1 MQGVAEI
8 VQGHAANA
16 AAVHHGRRRERGG
29 DAGVIGGSDAFGREG
44 VDKVGVW
51 GKNWEG
57 LLLGRVMVVVL
68 LLRLGERRDG
78 SRCGGCGGGGVERHG
93 GGGF

>member
-1 MQGVAEI
+1 MQGVTEV
-8 VQGHAANA
+8 VQGH
-16 AAVHHGRRRERGG
+16 AAVHHGRRRER
-29 DAGVIGGSDAFGREG
+29 ALIGGSDAFGRKG
-44 VDKVGVW
+44 VDEVGVW
-51 GKNWEG
+51 GANWEG